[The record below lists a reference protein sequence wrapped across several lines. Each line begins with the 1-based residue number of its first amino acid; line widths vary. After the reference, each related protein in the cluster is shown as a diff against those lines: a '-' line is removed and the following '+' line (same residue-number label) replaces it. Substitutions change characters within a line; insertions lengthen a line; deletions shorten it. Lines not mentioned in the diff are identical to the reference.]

1 MEELKIG
8 DRVQLIR
15 FENPTPTYG
24 IVKSLPDEHFDSYVV
39 ELEGGYK
46 KRIWMREWLKKVGNN
61 ETT

>member
-15 FENPTPTYG
+15 FENPTYG
-24 IVKSLPDEHFDSYVV
+24 VVKSLPDGVSDSYIV

-46 KRIWMREWLKKVGNN
+46 KKVWLREWLKKL
-61 ETT
+61 